1 MGVPSGE
8 ELLVHLPS
16 IGVAESEMAS
26 GGAGRSR
33 RPLVLDRPERPERA
47 VTRSGHGGSMLCG
60 MSQKTCEPP
69 LIQPVLPGEARTD
82 DERCLSSEEPQ
93 KPQAEG

>member
-1 MGVPSGE
+1 
-8 ELLVHLPS
+8 
-16 IGVAESEMAS
+16 
-26 GGAGRSR
+26 
-33 RPLVLDRPERPERA
+33 
-47 VTRSGHGGSMLCG
+47 MLCG